1 MDTTMQTLFNVVVL
15 FAAAMGGW
23 VLKGV
28 HDAIEH
34 LQITDASLAT
44 KVQEIEVLV
53 AGNYVKR
60 DDLDRSITAIFTKLD
75 RIENKLDLKVDK

>member
-1 MDTTMQTLFNVVVL
+1 MDATMQTLFNIVVL

-34 LQITDASLAT
+34 LQVTDATLAT

>member
-1 MDTTMQTLFNVVVL
+1 MDATMQTLFNVVVL

-34 LQITDASLAT
+34 LQVTDAKLAT

-60 DDLDRSITAIFTKLD
+60 DDLDRSIAAIFTKLD